1 MFCKVNITL
10 FLRLL
15 NMILRHGVGGSVV
28 GWLVGRVGKWS
39 VFWWS
44 VDLIKPLQF
53 YNICSLITYFQIKRF
68 ACVLSEKSLIC
79 ISRECK
85 PLSRLGDL
93 VVSHYANLFV
103 HEKQSDL
110 FNSTFFYTFRGE
122 IFLKKKIGKFKE

>member
-1 MFCKVNITL
+1 MVSVL
-10 FLRLL
+10 V
-15 NMILRHGVGGSVV
+15 VGGFNKTPPVLQYL
-28 GWLVGRVGKWS
+28 LV
-39 VFWWS
+39 
-44 VDLIKPLQF
+44 
-53 YNICSLITYFQIKRF
+53 NN
-68 ACVLSEKSLIC
+68 VLSNKKICMCSFRKKVFIC

-93 VVSHYANLFV
+93 VVSHYTNLFV